1 MIIFY
6 LFRKL
11 VSLQE
16 IQATAYTGINTMCW
30 HPYQKYNSEKV
41 ERVQHQ
47 AARFVKSR
55 YSRYSS
61 VSDIGR
67 EPKSVSHQVVA
78 TLLRQ
83 LDFCTLVNRNLF
95 ANHYLKVPM
104 FSVAHFFPINEPHF
118 SLALRGGR

>member
-61 VSDIGR
+61 VSDMLDVLGWTPLSQR
-67 EPKSVSHQVVA
+67 
-78 TLLRQ
+78 RQ
-83 LDFCTLVNRNLF
+83 EARLI
-95 ANHYLKVPM
+95 M
-104 FSVAHFFPINEPHF
+104 FYKIIN
-118 SLALRGGR
+118 SLA